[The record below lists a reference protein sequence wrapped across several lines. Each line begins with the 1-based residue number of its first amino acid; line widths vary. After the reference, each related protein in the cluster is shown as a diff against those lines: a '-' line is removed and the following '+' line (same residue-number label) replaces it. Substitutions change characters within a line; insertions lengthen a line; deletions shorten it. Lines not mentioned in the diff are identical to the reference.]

1 MGTLVV
7 IPVQCP
13 FLICSDYCL
22 AYLFVKPQAQSTR
35 PDAFEHAAYVF
46 ELLSDHPKCKER
58 NIRPD
63 TDSYVALLRCLS
75 GSEGKLRMEAG
86 KRAITL
92 LNEIEAAANAGLL
105 RLNRTCFNLVVKAC
119 LRSNEEGLAWDLISR
134 MKKSKD
140 CQPNIRTYN
149 EILAFFSRKG
159 TLQAARKADE
169 LLYELAKNAKKT
181 LAEDA
186 YAVIPNAHSYLAVVN
201 AWAKAD
207 CSRSARRLVS
217 LYKHMVGFHAPFN
230 QHIYIAII
238 RYLANDSLDS
248 SVRHAQKIL
257 EDMEENE
264 QSGMSP
270 DYRHYLPVLRGYIF
284 NSKMKS
290 ATNILFRSVD
300 AYIRTKNRSVAP
312 NSAMVNMVVQGWM
325 RDNDN
330 IIQASEVANKMA
342 QLKNAGQ
349 IPEGPDQSVFRTL
362 LTQWK
367 DFQLMH
373 PDRLI
378 YIRLLEARLEEV
390 KIRERSESMKSLQR
404 FSFPL

>member
-1 MGTLVV
+1 
-7 IPVQCP
+7 
-13 FLICSDYCL
+13 
-22 AYLFVKPQAQSTR
+22 
-35 PDAFEHAAYVF
+35 
-46 ELLSDHPKCKER
+46 
-58 NIRPD
+58 
-63 TDSYVALLRCLS
+63 
-75 GSEGKLRMEAG
+75 
-86 KRAITL
+86 
-92 LNEIEAAANAGLL
+92 
-105 RLNRTCFNLVVKAC
+105 
-119 LRSNEEGLAWDLISR
+119 
-134 MKKSKD
+134 
-140 CQPNIRTYN
+140 
-149 EILAFFSRKG
+149 
-159 TLQAARKADE
+159 
-169 LLYELAKNAKKT
+169 
-181 LAEDA
+181 
-186 YAVIPNAHSYLAVVN
+186 
-201 AWAKAD
+201 
-207 CSRSARRLVS
+207 
-217 LYKHMVGFHAPFN
+217 
-230 QHIYIAII
+230 
-238 RYLANDSLDS
+238 
-248 SVRHAQKIL
+248 
-257 EDMEENE
+257 
-264 QSGMSP
+264 
-270 DYRHYLPVLRGYIF
+270 
-284 NSKMKS
+284 MKS